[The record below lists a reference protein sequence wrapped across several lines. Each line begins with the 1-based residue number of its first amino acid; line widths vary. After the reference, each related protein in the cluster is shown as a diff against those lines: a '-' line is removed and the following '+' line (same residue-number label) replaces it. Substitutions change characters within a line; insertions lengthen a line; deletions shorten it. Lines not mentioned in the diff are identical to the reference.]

1 MHAVQVYSLRPTY
14 VQLVVQR
21 KYSYDFIALKSA
33 QYFDSLQIEKLVE
46 SADYILDDHF
56 SQRCVFIVWIKCL
69 VAVPTELNCPLCYL
83 QTAPNIA

>member
-1 MHAVQVYSLRPTY
+1 MHIVQVYSLRPTH
-14 VQLVVQR
+14 VQLVVQS
-21 KYSYDFIALKSA
+21 KYSYDFIALKSG
-33 QYFDSLQIEKLVE
+33 QYFDSLRIEELVE
-46 SADYILDDHF
+46 STDDVLDDHF